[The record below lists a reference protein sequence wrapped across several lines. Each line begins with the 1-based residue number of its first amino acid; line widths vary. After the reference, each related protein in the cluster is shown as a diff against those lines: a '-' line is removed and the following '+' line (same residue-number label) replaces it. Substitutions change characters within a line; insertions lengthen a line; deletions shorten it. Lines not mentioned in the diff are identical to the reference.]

1 MLEIV
6 RERNY
11 KFEQDPEKVSVKKF
25 LFSKKLFIFTK
36 QGNPLYF
43 FRWVL
48 SDLKKLSLEV
58 FYKLGV
64 LTEYPPPPREKRG
77 WTGWTGN
84 KKVTLV
90 ANFLGRGQSLLF
102 SDLLEHWFNNKQILM
117 WFKNGYILNYGLFR
131 LLLVESLVIFQR
143 AYL

>member
-48 SDLKKLSLEV
+48 PDLKKLSLEV
-58 FYKLGV
+58 FYKLDV
-64 LTEYPPPPREKRG
+64 LTECPPPPQEKRG

-131 LLLVESLVIFQR
+131 LLLVESLVISQR

>member
-48 SDLKKLSLEV
+48 PDLKKLSLEV
-58 FYKLGV
+58 FYKLDG
-64 LTEYPPPPREKRG
+64 LTECPPPTP
-77 WTGWTGN
+77 W
-84 KKVTLV
+84 KKEGG
-90 ANFLGRGQSLLF
+90 LGG
-102 SDLLEHWFNNKQILM
+102 LEIK
-117 WFKNGYILNYGLFR
+117 K
-131 LLLVESLVIFQR
+131 
-143 AYL
+143 